1 MKLLSK
7 TLSLLAIALLALTF
21 TQCKNNQQKLEQAVK
36 EFNKSCPMEMG
47 GIIRL
52 DKAEAL
58 PDNTMK
64 MYATLFD
71 NDGTYSTETTA
82 EMIRKSVGAQMV
94 RGMATSPEMK
104 DLKDMSATLILSMKT
119 DKGYQIQDI
128 VVTAEEYNNF
138 QSQAD
143 KGNTGVIAELQTS
156 VDALKGM
163 LPYTDPTSGVT
174 IQDVYI
180 ENGNTMVTECT
191 LPESATENINED
203 RDSMVSSLQNSA
215 RQYVST
221 NQAVALLV
229 KQGAAIKYIY
239 KMHNGEVL
247 TEILMT
253 KDDL

>member
-143 KGNTGVIAELQTS
+143 KGNTRWLQK
-156 VDALKGM
+156 A
-163 LPYTDPTSGVT
+163 
-174 IQDVYI
+174 
-180 ENGNTMVTECT
+180 
-191 LPESATENINED
+191 
-203 RDSMVSSLQNSA
+203 
-215 RQYVST
+215 
-221 NQAVALLV
+221 
-229 KQGAAIKYIY
+229 
-239 KMHNGEVL
+239 
-247 TEILMT
+247 
-253 KDDL
+253 